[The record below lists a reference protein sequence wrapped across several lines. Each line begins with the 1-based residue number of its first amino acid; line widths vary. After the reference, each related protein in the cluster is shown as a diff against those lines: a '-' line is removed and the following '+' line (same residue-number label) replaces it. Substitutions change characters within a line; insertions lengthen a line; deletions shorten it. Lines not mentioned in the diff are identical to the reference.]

1 VVAGKVRE
9 SVFVGR
15 SCCWC
20 WCWFDGFAR
29 RCWWVRRRGLRG
41 GGRGGV
47 GLGCSV
53 VVVVVVVVVVGVGCV
68 FGVVAGIVGVEA
80 WLDGSV
86 MDFRV

>member
-1 VVAGKVRE
+1 
-9 SVFVGR
+9 
-15 SCCWC
+15 
-20 WCWFDGFAR
+20 
-29 RCWWVRRRGLRG
+29 
-41 GGRGGV
+41 
-47 GLGCSV
+47 V